1 MLKKAL
7 TLIARGEASSL
18 DELAAELQLT
28 RLLAEQL
35 VDRLVE
41 NGYLREVD
49 ASAGMEKGCA
59 GCSLRSWCE
68 GRTSTRLWEVTPKGM
83 AAAETGAAH

>member
-18 DELAAELQLT
+18 DELASELQLPP
-28 RLLAEQL
+28 LLAEQL
-35 VDRLVE
+35 VARLVE

-49 ASAGMEKGCA
+49 ASAGMDEACA
-59 GCSLRSWCE
+59 GCSLRSWCQ

-83 AAAETGAAH
+83 SAAEMSDAR